1 MEIDKI
7 LFGQLS
13 KSKGIDATF
22 EDLDVNNDGRITS
35 ADLDLA
41 KTSDIKKSI
50 ENILNLDDED
60 NDIVL
65 IDETEELSSMT
76 KAGAKKKAQEEEEWL
91 DTTRE
96 QSARD
101 GIPVTDKE
109 NFEKDVL
116 NSTGVTY
123 VVMGYLG
130 GCSYCNEL
138 EAVLAQFKD
147 ELKDVCNIYNMSW
160 GENIDFCRDLAYNQ
174 AGVKPPAGFPCVLK
188 FYNGKLVSRTYS
200 GYGSASNEVSTASW
214 ADSAFYTGYQYT
226 DENGRTRSCQEYNP
240 QTHSREW
247 KHTPMLIDLIKKDVA
262 ETKAN
267 SSVLRDDN
275 GQLRTTAKRFN
286 DDVKKSKGT
295 TYVVMGCIGC
305 NAMLM
310 ANIRQNQSKLD
321 GVANVF
327 QMDWDDSANT
337 ELCRKIAY
345 EMGKLEYPAHF
356 PVVAKFVDGEFV
368 GIIPR
373 TNNNS
378 TWRDDAIQ
386 ALIDNAEGVPMLNGQ
401 SGDATTSQSTETTQ
415 LSKSGADNQNKVKEE
430 LKNKLKSIKKDISE
444 KEFWKMHL
452 QNKIEDIKAE
462 YEKKKKAQKEQNVQS
477 FSSKSV
483 LNDLKSQEKVYDMQ
497 LNSVNTELKNLHLL
511 YSEIAEQ
518 LK

>member
-7 LFGQLS
+7 QFGQMAEQR
-13 KSKGIDATF
+13 GVDAAF

-35 ADLDLA
+35 ADLELA
-41 KTSDIKKSI
+41 KNSDIKNSI
-50 ENILNLDDED
+50 ANILDGVDED

-65 IDETEELSSMT
+65 LDETEELSSMV
-76 KAGAKKKAQEEEEWL
+76 KAGGKKSSAAEEEWL

-96 QSARD
+96 QSAKD

-130 GCSYCNEL
+130 GCSHCNEL

-200 GYGSASNEVSTASW
+200 GYGSSTNVDAQASW
-214 ADSAFYTGYQYT
+214 AGEAFYTGYQYK
-226 DENGRTRSCQEYNP
+226 DENGRTKSCKEYNP
-240 QTHSREW
+240 QTHSLEW

-262 ETKAN
+262 ETKEN
-267 SSVLRDDN
+267 PNVLRDAN
-275 GQLRTTAKRFN
+275 GQLRTTADRF
-286 DDVKKSKGT
+286 DEDVKKSKGT

-310 ANIRQNQSKLD
+310 GNIRQNQSKLA

-327 QMDWDDSANT
+327 QMDWEDSANT

-368 GIIPR
+368 EIIPR
-373 TNNNS
+373 TNDHS

-386 ALIDNAEGVPMLNGQ
+386 ALIDNAVGTPQLNGQ
-401 SGDATTSQSTETTQ
+401 TDTSAEKANEEETTQ
-415 LSKSGADNQNKVKEE
+415 MEKTGADNQDKVKVE
-430 LKNKLKSIKKDISE
+430 LKSKLKSLRNDIYE
-444 KEFWKMHL
+444 KEFWRIQL
-452 QNKIEDIKAE
+452 QNKADEIKEE
-462 YEKKKKAQKEQNVQS
+462 YKKQKENSQN
-477 FSSKSV
+477 SSNSN
-483 LNDLKSQEKVYDMQ
+483 LENLKSQEKIYTTQ
-497 LNSVNTELKNLHLL
+497 LDSVNAEISRLNLL
-511 YSEIAEQ
+511 YLEIEEQ